1 MTILVR
7 RTGRQQLARSFFR
20 DIHNVNDYFYVFASR
35 AQAWDDDALPETPV
49 DSQAYMQQYKRDML
63 FVKKIGAADTVL
75 LTKRYD
81 WVTGTVY
88 DQYDDSYSSAYQSN
102 SGATN
107 LADANFYVM
116 TDDFNVY
123 KCLNNNGNSA
133 STVEPTATGT
143 EIFELSDGY
152 VWKFMYQIGAADRTK
167 FLSSAFMPVRKVAG
181 TGNPAFD
188 VNGEI
193 DSISVTAGGSSYTN
207 ATVVVTGDGT
217 GATATA
223 TITGDAVS
231 AITITSAGTG
241 YSFAIVNITSTDGT
255 GATATAVLG
264 STETPSLQQAV
275 ESTAVSGTLDR
286 VLVTAG
292 GQDYIQGDVVV
303 LINGDGTGATGSATV
318 DAAGTVTGVNVTNPG
333 SGYTFAT
340 ITLTQTVGS
349 GTGCTLRAI
358 VGPYEGHGGNPPK
371 ELFASNVG
379 ITTSLTSTN
388 DDIIIGNEFRQIG
401 LIKNIQNYAEDAL
414 FTLSTGTPCFIITVS
429 NPSSYNLDDIITV
442 DSGGRFRV
450 IQKLDTNNDGTIETV
465 YLQEILPGITVGGSF
480 NNVNTGVTGMTINS
494 LTSPE
499 MSVHSGDVMYI
510 DNRKPITRDA
520 DQVETVKVIFN
531 F

>member
-35 AQAWDDDALPETPV
+35 AQAWADDSLPETPV

-81 WVTGTVY
+81 WVAGTVY
-88 DQYDDSYSSAYQSN
+88 DQYDDSYSSTYQSN

-107 LADANFYVM
+107 LADANFYVL

-123 KCLNNNGNSA
+123 KCLNNNNNST

-143 EIFELSDGY
+143 ETFELIDGY

-167 FLSSAFMPVRKVAG
+167 FLSSAFMPVRKIAG
-181 TGNPAFD
+181 VGNPSFD
-188 VNGEI
+188 VNGSI
-193 DSISVTAGGSSYTN
+193 DSISVTAGGSGYST
-207 ATVVVTGDGT
+207 AAVVITGDGT

-223 TITGDAVS
+223 TIAGNAITD
-231 AITITSAGTG
+231 ITITSAGLG
-241 YSFAIVNITSTDGT
+241 YSFALVEITGDGT
-255 GATATAVLG
+255 NATALAVLG

-275 ESTAVSGTLDR
+275 ESTAVSGTVDR
-286 VLVTAG
+286 ILVTTG

-303 LINGDGTGATGSATV
+303 LINGDGAGATGSATV
-318 DAAGTVTGVNVTNPG
+318 DAAGTITAINVTNTG
-333 SGYTFAT
+333 TDYTFAT
-340 ITLTQTVGS
+340 VVLTQTAGS
-349 GTGCTLRAI
+349 GTGCTMRAI
-358 VGPYEGHGGNPPK
+358 ISPYEGHGGNPPK
-371 ELFASNVG
+371 EFFASNVG

-414 FTLSTGTPCFIITVS
+414 FTAATGTPCFIITVS
-429 NPSSYNLDDIITV
+429 NQGAYNLDDIITV
-442 DSGGRFRV
+442 DSGGKFRV
-450 IQKLDTNNDGTIETV
+450 IQKLDTNADGTIETV

-480 NNVNTGVTGMTINS
+480 NNENTGVTGMTINS
-494 LTSPE
+494 LVSPE

>member
-7 RTGRQQLARSFFR
+7 RTGRQQLARSLFR
-20 DIHNVNDYFYVFASR
+20 DIHNVNDYFYVFTSR
-35 AQAWDDDALPETPV
+35 AQPWTDDALPETPV

-63 FVKKIGAADTVL
+63 FVKKIGSADTVL

-81 WVTGTVY
+81 WATGTVY

-107 LADANFYVM
+107 LADANFYVI

-123 KCLNNNGNSA
+123 KCLDNNSNVA

-143 EIFELSDGY
+143 ETFELSDGY
-152 VWKFMYQIGAADRTK
+152 VWKFMYQLGAADRTK

-181 TGNPAFD
+181 TGNPSFD
-188 VNGEI
+188 VNGSL
-193 DSISVTAGGSSYTN
+193 DSISVTAGGSSYSN
-207 ATVVVTGDGT
+207 ATVVITGDGT
-217 GATATA
+217 GATANA
-223 TITGDAVS
+223 TISGNAVT
-231 AITITSAGTG
+231 AITLTSAGLG
-241 YSFAIVNITSTDGT
+241 YSFALVEITSTDGT

-275 ESTAVSGTLDR
+275 ESTAVSGTIDR
-286 VLVTAG
+286 ILVNAG
-292 GQDYIQGDVVV
+292 GQDYISGDVVV
-303 LINGDGTGATGSATV
+303 LIDGDGTGATASATV
-318 DAAGTVTGVNVTNPG
+318 DAAGTITAINVTASG

-340 ITLTQTVGS
+340 LTLTQTVGS

-358 VGPYEGHGGNPPK
+358 VSPYEGHGGNPPK

-401 LIKNIQNYAEDAL
+401 LIKNIQNYTENAL
-414 FTLSTGTPCFIITVS
+414 FTQSTGTPCFIITVD
-429 NPSSYNLDDIITV
+429 NPAAYNLDDIITV
-442 DSGGRFRV
+442 TSGGRFRV

-465 YLQEILPGITVGGSF
+465 YLQEILPGITVGGTF